1 MRPAT
6 VALAAL
12 WTLSA
17 LAQER
22 KKSDNELLPGVTWT
36 FEASRGELARRGEF
50 RVFEKKVFQGEKNI
64 GTIAEKGDEATL
76 IVRHGPVLNGRI
88 LIKRDAKEPGAWR
101 GVLQHGDG
109 STWQI
114 VVRTKEDKPAKKEPP
129 KKGDKPKDK
138 K

>member
-1 MRPAT
+1 MRLAT

-12 WTLSA
+12 CTLSA
-17 LAQER
+17 SAQDR
-22 KKSDNELLPGVTWT
+22 KKSDNEILPGVAWT
-36 FEASRGELARRGEF
+36 FEASKGELSRRGEF
-50 RVFEKKVFQGEKNI
+50 RIFEKKVFQGEKNI

-76 IVRHGPVLNGRI
+76 IVKHGALLNGRI
-88 LIKRDAKEPGAWR
+88 LIKRDAKDPGPWR

-114 VVRTKEDKPAKKEPP
+114 VVRTKEDKPAKKEAP